1 MKKQL
6 MIMATSAGILFGSY
20 SMHGLAAETT
30 YTVKAGDTLWRI
42 ASLNNISVQNLMS
55 YNNLT
60 SSTIHIG
67 QQLNLNAPST
77 RDTVMYTV
85 KSGDSLSLIA
95 RRFNTTVTE
104 LKSINQL
111 TSDLIRVGQVLKV
124 PTTQTV
130 QPIPS
135 TNSTAYTVKSGDTLT
150 KISLAYH
157 LTVSE
162 LKSLNNLVNDTIYVG
177 QVIKVNSTSVTT
189 PEPQQFN
196 VDALIAEAKK
206 YIGVPY
212 VWGGS
217 TPAGFDCSGFI
228 NYVFSSQG
236 ISVPRTVATLW
247 ASGAA
252 ESTPQLG
259 DLVFFGQ
266 PGSVPTHAGIYIGN
280 NQFIHSGTST
290 GVAITDLNHPYW
302 KPLFSGVK
310 RFIQ

>member
-42 ASLNNISVQNLMS
+42 ASLNNTTVQNLIS

-77 RDTVMYTV
+77 QDTVMYTV

-95 RRFNTTVTE
+95 RTYNTTVTE

-111 TSDLIRVGQVLKV
+111 ASDLIRVGQTLKI
-124 PTTQTV
+124 PAAQTV

-135 TNSTAYTVKSGDTLT
+135 TNSTTYTVKSGDTLT

-157 LTVSE
+157 LTV
-162 LKSLNNLVNDTIYVG
+162 
-177 QVIKVNSTSVTT
+177 
-189 PEPQQFN
+189 
-196 VDALIAEAKK
+196 
-206 YIGVPY
+206 
-212 VWGGS
+212 
-217 TPAGFDCSGFI
+217 
-228 NYVFSSQG
+228 
-236 ISVPRTVATLW
+236 
-247 ASGAA
+247 
-252 ESTPQLG
+252 
-259 DLVFFGQ
+259 
-266 PGSVPTHAGIYIGN
+266 
-280 NQFIHSGTST
+280 
-290 GVAITDLNHPYW
+290 
-302 KPLFSGVK
+302 
-310 RFIQ
+310 

>member
-1 MKKQL
+1 
-6 MIMATSAGILFGSY
+6 MATSAGILFGSY
-20 SMHGLAAETT
+20 SMHGLAAQTT
-30 YTVKAGDTLWRI
+30 YTVKAGETLWRV
-42 ASLNNISVQNLMS
+42 ASLNNITVQNLMT

-67 QQLNLNAPST
+67 QQLTLNAPST
-77 RDTVMYTV
+77 QDTVMYTV

-95 RRFNTTVTE
+95 RTFNTTVTE

-111 TSDLIRVGQVLKV
+111 TSDLIRVGQTLKI
-124 PTTQTV
+124 PAAQTV
-130 QPIPS
+130 QPIQS
-135 TNSTAYTVKSGDTLT
+135 TNTTTYTVKSKDTLT
-150 KISLAYH
+150 KIALAYH

-162 LKSLNNLVNDTIYVG
+162 LKSLNNLNNDTIFIG
-177 QVIKVNSTSVTT
+177 QVLKVNSTSAT
-189 PEPQQFN
+189 PDPQQTDFN
-196 VDALIAEAKK
+196 VDAIIAEAKK

-217 TPAGFDCSGFI
+217 TPSGFDCSGYI
-228 NYVFSSQG
+228 NYVFTRQG
-236 ISVPRTVATLW
+236 ISVPRTVAQLW

-310 RFIQ
+310 RIIQ